1 MKRITIDPLTRLE
14 GHGRVEIFLDEK
26 GEVADAYLIVPDLRG
41 FEGLCL
47 GRPAEEMPRITN
59 RICGLCPEAH
69 HLASAKALDALYQA
83 EPPRAARQIRELLY
97 TAFYVADHATHFFI
111 LAGPDFVLGPDS
123 PKAER
128 NLLGVFRKLGDNF
141 TKKILGC
148 LQQNKEVVALL
159 GGRKIHPVAGL
170 PGGWSRS
177 VSEEERGQI
186 EQVARSNIELA
197 LTFLKFFEETVLG
210 REEHLDL
217 IRSEGFSNRTYYM
230 GTVDD
235 HGRPNFYDGKIR
247 VVGPDGDEYARF
259 HPRDYLQHIEE
270 RIEPWTY
277 QKLPYLKNVGWRGLR
292 DGRKSGIY
300 CASPLARLNAAD
312 SMATPRAQEQ
322 FERMFET
329 LGRGK
334 VKGRNQPIHYRLA
347 AHWARLIE
355 LLYAAE
361 RMVELSKNREI
372 TDPHVRAAVTGTPSE
387 GVGSVEAPRGT
398 LIHHYRTDERGMLS
412 AVNLIVGTTHNH
424 APLGLSIKKAARHL
438 IRKGTVV
445 SDGLLNRI
453 EMVVRSYDPC
463 FSCAAHALPGGSGL
477 TVTIRDHNGA
487 PVAVMDPRDGPGE
500 PC

>member
-14 GHGRVEIFLDEK
+14 GHGRVEIFLNEE

-41 FEGLCL
+41 FEGLCV

-69 HLASAKALDALYQA
+69 HLASTKALDALYQA
-83 EPPRAARQIRELLY
+83 EPPPAARKIRELLY
-97 TAFYVADHATHFFI
+97 TAFFVADHATHFFI

-128 NLLGVFRKLGDNF
+128 NLLGVFRKLGDGF
-141 TKKILGC
+141 TKKITDC
-148 LQQNKEVVALL
+148 LRRNKEVVELL

-177 VSEEERGQI
+177 VAEEERRRI
-186 EQVARSNIELA
+186 EQTARSNVELA
-197 LTFLKFFEETVLG
+197 LAFLKFFEETVLG
-210 REEHLDL
+210 SEEHLDL
-217 IRSEGFSNRTYYM
+217 IRSEGFASRTYYM
-230 GTVDD
+230 GTVDES
-235 HGRPNFYDGKIR
+235 GRPNFYDGQIR
-247 VVGPDGDEYARF
+247 VVGPDGEEFARF
-259 HPRDYLQHIEE
+259 HPGDYRRHIEE
-270 RIEPWTY
+270 RVEPWTY
-277 QKLPYLKNVGWRGLR
+277 MKFPYLKNVGWRGLR

-312 SMATPRAQEQ
+312 GMATPRAQEN
-322 FERMFET
+322 FEKMFDV

-334 VKGRNQPIHYRLA
+334 VGGRNQPIHFRLA

-361 RMVELSKNREI
+361 RMVELSTDREI
-372 TDPHVRAAVTGTPSE
+372 TDPHVRAAVSGTPSE
-387 GVGSVEAPRGT
+387 GVGSVAAPRGT
-398 LIHHYRTDERGMLS
+398 LIHHYRTDERGMLT
-412 AVNLIVGTTHNH
+412 AVNLIVGTTNNH
-424 APLGLSIKKAARHL
+424 APIALSITKAARNL
-438 IRKGTVV
+438 IRKGTVI

-463 FSCAAHALPGGSGL
+463 FSCAAHALPGDAGL
-477 TVTIRDHNGA
+477 TVTIRDHRGD
-487 PVAVMDPRDGPGE
+487 PVGE
-500 PC
+500 LNRQGQVR